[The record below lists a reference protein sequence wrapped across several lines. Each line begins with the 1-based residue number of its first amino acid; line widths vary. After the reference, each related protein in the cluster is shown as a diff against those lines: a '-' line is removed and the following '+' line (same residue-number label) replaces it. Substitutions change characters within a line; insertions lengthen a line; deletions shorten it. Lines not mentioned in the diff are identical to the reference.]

1 MSNDGQSSY
10 SYKTL
15 SGPLEDLLKITKNY
29 PEFLGL
35 KGISYLT
42 FLLQVLTLT
51 VYIYFAFFYIH
62 NHYIFYFLLSMCI
75 VQSLFMI
82 ADIMSMSDLFYSLRS
97 KKLLRRNNSRI
108 LTIGILKILAGSPVS
123 GAVEFLL
130 WFTLARIWELNPLRV
145 KFSDCYRA
153 IANSSSIILISLL
166 LIFTIYFPHSVYK
179 SVYLFTLITI
189 GIIGQIYIFR
199 YRSNEKVNLTTT
211 HYSFLIFSDF
221 YLTTL
226 FIIHFNIFHFYQ
238 NWITVLL
245 AEFAVL
251 CLFDFFITRLSIYHE
266 EYSPNWNWSLRYVRL
281 FLGVIVL
288 LIGLYFL
295 TSTYLVE
302 MVISL
307 LLFKTI
313 IITYKTATDSIIFWY
328 MGISI
333 LISFGYYLISYV
345 TYVAYKGYHDSNIKN
360 EMELDSSYQPV
371 IHKVKEVIADYNA
384 MKEYYSN
391 LNVQKVLEA
400 KTQLVKLQQHMDKII
415 VEEISKSKNKWF
427 EEGYKKAQLELSE
440 GIHLNSKENLERNV
454 KIFDMLFKVDDAPK
468 GKDERK
474 EFYKKIYRKLTQIYH
489 PDTDNKSDTNR
500 IMQLINDHYENITK

>member
-1 MSNDGQSSY
+1 MSNGGQTSY
-10 SYKTL
+10 PYKTL
-15 SGPLEDLLKITKNY
+15 SSPLDDLLKITKNY

-51 VYIYFAFFYIH
+51 VYIYFAFFYLH
-62 NHYIFYFLLSMCI
+62 NHYVFYFLLSMCI

-82 ADIMSMSDLFYSLRS
+82 ADLMSISDLFHSLSS

-108 LTIGILKILAGSPVS
+108 LTIGILKVLAGSPVS

-130 WFTLARIWELNPLRV
+130 WFTLARIWELNFLRV

-166 LIFTIYFPHSVYK
+166 LISTIYFPHSIYK

-189 GIIGQIYIFR
+189 GVIGQIYIFGHR
-199 YRSNEKVNLTTT
+199 NDENVNLTKT

-226 FIIHFNIFHFYQ
+226 FIIRFNLFHFYQ

-245 AEFAVL
+245 AEFAGL
-251 CLFDFFITRLSIYHE
+251 CLFDFFFTRRSIYHE
-266 EYSPNWNWSLRYVRL
+266 EFSPNWNWSLRYVRL

-288 LIGLYFL
+288 LMGLYFL
-295 TSTYLVE
+295 TSVYLVE
-302 MVISL
+302 AVISL

-313 IITYKTATDSIIFWY
+313 IINYKSTTDSIIFWY
-328 MGISI
+328 MGVSI
-333 LISFGYYLISYV
+333 LISFGYYFISYV
-345 TYVAYKGYHDSNIKN
+345 TYVTYKGYEDSNIKN
-360 EMELDSSYQPV
+360 ETELDSLYQPV
-371 IHKVKEVIADYNA
+371 IHKVKEVIADYKA
-384 MKEYYSN
+384 MKEYYYN

-400 KTQLVKLQQHMDKII
+400 KTQLVKLQQQMDKII
-415 VEEISKSKNKWF
+415 LNISF
-427 EEGYKKAQLELSE
+427 
-440 GIHLNSKENLERNV
+440 H
-454 KIFDMLFKVDDAPK
+454 IFV
-468 GKDERK
+468 
-474 EFYKKIYRKLTQIYH
+474 
-489 PDTDNKSDTNR
+489 
-500 IMQLINDHYENITK
+500 